1 MIRAVVVE
9 DEPLAREY
17 LTRLLMATGKVE
29 VVGVAEDTER
39 GLQLCRGSQAEA
51 AFLDIHLPGLD
62 GLSMGAALAQTPGGP
77 LCVFVTAFPQHAVA
91 AFEVHAVDYLLKP
104 LDPKR
109 VEQAVEYLCR
119 RLQERQPPAPSGVD
133 LLEDRLPVRLRERD
147 VARLLERHDIVAVLR
162 KGRRTWIHT
171 QEAEYPSYLPVAKVE
186 AWLGGQPFFRAARD
200 AIVNLDQVA
209 EITHFGDRLY
219 HLQLKDRRQTI
230 VKASRSAASHLS
242 HRLRVRLG

>member
-1 MIRAVVVE
+1 MIRAVLVE
-9 DEPLAREY
+9 DELPTREY
-17 LTRLLMATGKVE
+17 LTQLLVATGKVE
-29 VVGVAEDTER
+29 VVGVAEDAQR
-39 GLQLCRGSQAEA
+39 GLQLCRSSQAEA

-62 GLSMGAALAQTPGGP
+62 GLSLGAALAQSPGSP
-77 LCVFVTAFPQHAVA
+77 LCVFVTAFPQYAVA

-109 VEQAVEYLCR
+109 VEQAVEYLCQ
-119 RLQERQPPAPSGVD
+119 RLQERQLPAHRSEV
-133 LLEDRLPVRLRERD
+133 LLEDRLPVRLRDRD
-147 VARLLERHDIVAVLR
+147 VARLLERQDIVAVLR

-171 QEAEYPSYLPVAKVE
+171 QDAEYPSYLSVSKVE
-186 AWLGGQPFFRAARD
+186 AWLSGQPFLRAARD

-242 HRLRVRLG
+242 RHLRVRLG

>member
-17 LTRLLMATGKVE
+17 LTRLLVATGKVE
-29 VVGVAEDTER
+29 VVGVAEDAPT
-39 GLQLCRGSQAEA
+39 GLRLCRKSQAEA

-62 GLSMGAALAQTPGGP
+62 GISLGAALAQSPGRP
-77 LCVFVTAFPQHAVA
+77 LCVFVTAFPQYAVA

-104 LDPKR
+104 VDPER
-109 VEQAVEYLCR
+109 VERAVDYLCQ
-119 RLQERQPPAPSGVD
+119 RLQERQPPAHSSEELSG
-133 LLEDRLPVRLRERD
+133 DRLPVRLRDRD
-147 VARLLERHDIVAVLR
+147 VARLLERQDIVAALR
-162 KGRRTWIHT
+162 VGRRTWIHT
-171 QEAEYPSYLPVAKVE
+171 QDAEYPSYLPLAKVE
-186 AWLGGQPFFRAARD
+186 AWLGGQPFLRAARD
-200 AIVNLDQVA
+200 AIVNLDQVT

-230 VKASRSAASHLS
+230 VKVSRSAASYLS